1 MKPPIRPL
9 RGRPQA
15 AVLLSLATLLTAL
28 PVPAQA
34 PTPVDP
40 APTRPATSP
49 TDPVPGSRPG
59 TELWVAHFTPGR
71 LDLGPLRQ
79 AHLARRESTAVADAV
94 AGLDR
99 AMREHQRA
107 FVTAAEA
114 LGARVLRQWWLVDA
128 CELEVTPAD
137 LALLRAHPDVARVEP
152 VLRVY
157 PVIRTAT
164 DDNNHAA
171 DRVHRDHQIHG
182 AGVTVAII
190 DTGVD
195 DDMNG
200 AGRPHRAFFPG
211 GDAGDTSG
219 GGLQGSRLLVSR
231 QIGLLG
237 PDDPHGHGTGVASI
251 AVGGGWG
258 SARAD
263 AGHAD
268 RALLCSY
275 AIADEPVR
283 GGTTTA
289 NLAQAWQQVATDRS
303 TYGIAVANLSYSGSS
318 RPSSVDQRALD
329 SAARNADVLVTVAA
343 GNDGTVTSFFS
354 QSAANGLAV
363 GAVANDVHTVADFST
378 RGPLDGST
386 RFYPDLAACG
396 VGTVMAQ
403 RDAETADYV
412 ASGTSMAAPQVA
424 GAAALCRSAAP
435 HWSALETKAA
445 LLASAADIAHRN
457 PGLDRNDYGVG
468 FLRDDLA
475 VELAL
480 GRQGAVGRG
489 QVDTQ
494 APTWSR
500 SFAVQDDSAYAVAVT
515 WHRDPGPN
523 DQWSDLAL
531 QVVDDQGRI
540 LATSDTPQNLYE
552 NVRFVVRDPLVRS
565 VSVQVR
571 LAALQ
576 PGTTTQDFGWAFT
589 PVAGLTL
596 RGEYQAMARG
606 CAGSGLPGT
615 GRDCIEHNTDGP
627 FVDGLDQIGFE
638 IAFAVTAPDVDVR
651 ILGFERRGR
660 LERSQFGNTLP
671 AHVYAR
677 AADGKPGALLANGT
691 LTGTTTD
698 GWQRVTLDA
707 PLDLPAATP
716 FFVTVENRRDSF
728 PTLREPFDV
737 GGEPI
742 GWGLR
747 TVGSGTWVLG
757 SDIAFPVRVLCD
769 TSPRPTIPTLTSAT
783 LPTIG
788 QVLDLRMSQVP
799 ANASVTVCTGMSASR
814 FGSFALPFDLAQL
827 GAPGCLLR
835 TSIDLTDA
843 FTADAQGRLRAPLR
857 LPNDADL
864 VGRTFYQQAA
874 VLDPAANALSLTL
887 SDAAEVLVGGR
898 MQ

>member
-9 RGRPQA
+9 RGRPHA
-15 AVLLSLATLLTAL
+15 AVHLSLATLLAAL

-34 PTPVDP
+34 PTAVGPTTTAPSDTSAEPV
-40 APTRPATSP
+40 AGA
-49 TDPVPGSRPG
+49 RPG
-59 TELWVAHFTPGR
+59 TELWVVHFTPGR
-71 LDLGPLRQ
+71 LDLAPLRR
-79 AHLARRESTAVADAV
+79 AHLAGTASTAVADTV

-99 AMREHQRA
+99 TMRERQRA

-128 CELEVTPAD
+128 CELEATPAD

-152 VLRVY
+152 VVRVY
-157 PVIRTAT
+157 PVIRTSTNDA
-164 DDNNHAA
+164 NHAA
-171 DRVHRDHQIHG
+171 DRVHRDHGVHG

-200 AGRPHRAFFPG
+200 TGRPHRAFFPG

-219 GGLQGSRLLVSR
+219 GGLQGSRLSVSR

-258 SARAD
+258 SAQAD

-275 AIADEPVR
+275 AVADEPVR

-289 NLAQAWQQVATDRS
+289 NLAQAWQQVAADRS
-303 TYGIAVANLSYSGSS
+303 AFGIAVANLSYSGSS
-318 RPSSVDQRALD
+318 APSSVDQRALD

-343 GNDGTVTSFFS
+343 GNTGTAGSFSS

-378 RGPLDGST
+378 RGPLANSE

-396 VGTVMAQ
+396 VGTVMAK

-457 PGLDRNDYGVG
+457 PGLDRNAFGVG

-489 QVDTQ
+489 LLDANT
-494 APTWSR
+494 PTWSR
-500 SFAVQDDSAYAVAVT
+500 QFAVQDDSAYAVAIT

-523 DQWSDLAL
+523 DAWSDLAL
-531 QVVDDQGRI
+531 QVVDDQGRV
-540 LATSDTPQNLYE
+540 LASSDTPQNLYE
-552 NVRFVVRDPLVRS
+552 NLRFVVRDPLVRS
-565 VSVQVR
+565 VTVQVR
-571 LAALQ
+571 LATLQ
-576 PGTTTQDFGWAFT
+576 PGTTAQDFGWAFT
-589 PVAGLTL
+589 PVTGLTL
-596 RGEYQAMARG
+596 RGEYRTMARG
-606 CAGSGLPGT
+606 CAGSGPPDT

-627 FVDGLDQIGFE
+627 YVDGLDQIGFE
-638 IAFAVTAPDVDVR
+638 IAYAVTAPDADLR
-651 ILGFERRGR
+651 ILGFERHGR
-660 LERSQFGNTLP
+660 LERAQFGDSLP
-671 AHVYAR
+671 ARVYAR
-677 AADGKPGALLANGT
+677 AADGKPGALLASGT

-698 GWQRVTLDA
+698 GWQRATLDA
-707 PLDLPAATP
+707 PLDLPAGTP
-716 FFVTVENRRDSF
+716 FFVAVENRRDSF
-728 PTLREPFDV
+728 PTLREPFDI

-742 GWGLR
+742 GWSLR
-747 TVGSGTWVLG
+747 LVGSSSWVLG
-757 SDIAFPVRVLCD
+757 SDIPFAVRVLCD
-769 TSPRPTIPTLTSAT
+769 TTARQTIPTLTSAT
-783 LPTIG
+783 EPAIG

-799 ANASVTVCTGMSASR
+799 LNAAVAICTGISASR
-814 FGSFALPFDLAQL
+814 FGAFTLPLDLAPL

-835 TSIDLTDA
+835 TSIDYTDA

-874 VLDPAANALSLTL
+874 VLDPAANALALTL

-898 MQ
+898 MR